1 MGKRAPAAPPTP
13 DPTAVAAAQTASN
26 IQTAQANAA
35 LNRVNQITP
44 QGSLTYTPPAS
55 GNINDP
61 WTATQTYSPT
71 EQSLYNL
78 STQGQQLYGATALS
92 QLGAASG
99 ALSTPINTNYGD
111 VRQQY
116 INSQMALIQ
125 PDLDVQRQD
134 LESKLANQGIAQGS
148 TAYTNAMR
156 DFSNSQAATYN
167 NILGSAGNTVGQ
179 AIQQQIA
186 LRDQPVNEATALLT
200 GQMVQGP
207 NFTNV
212 PQTQVDPTNVLG
224 AYGLQQQAY
233 QNQLAAYQAQTQAM
247 GGMMGGLGSI
257 GGMLG
262 AAAIMQPQ
270 TSDERLKTDIRKVG
284 ELNLP
289 GGTVPIK
296 SFRYHGSPTRNLGL
310 IAQDLEPVL
319 PQAVQTNPATGL
331 KSINYA
337 QALMAAHGAPGS
349 K

>member
-1 MGKRAPAAPPTP
+1 MGKRAPSAPPAP
-13 DPTAVAAAQTASN
+13 DPTQVAAAQTASN
-26 IQTAQANAA
+26 VETAQTQAQ
-35 LNRVNQITP
+35 LNRVNQYTP
-44 QGSLTYTPPAS
+44 QGSLQYWQSPGYPNQWNS
-55 GNINDP
+55 L
-61 WTATQTYSPT
+61 QTYSPA
-71 EQSLYNL
+71 EQQLYNTSL
-78 STQGQQLYGATALS
+78 AGQQLYGNTALA
-92 QLGAASG
+92 QLGSASG

-207 NFTNV
+207 QFTNV

-233 QNQLAAYQAQTQAM
+233 QNQLAAYQAQAQAT
-247 GGMMGGLGSI
+247 GGMIGGLGSI

-262 AAAIMQPQ
+262 SAAILS
-270 TSDERLKTDIRKVG
+270 SDERLKTDIRKVG

-296 SFRYHGSPTRNLGL
+296 SFRFHGSPTRNLGL
-310 IAQDLEPVL
+310 IAQDLEPVM
-319 PQAVQTNPATGL
+319 PQAVQTNQITGL

-337 QALMAAHGAPGS
+337 QALMAAHAAPGS

>member
-1 MGKRAPAAPPTP
+1 M
-13 DPTAVAAAQTASN
+13 
-26 IQTAQANAA
+26 
-35 LNRVNQITP
+35 
-44 QGSLTYTPPAS
+44 
-55 GNINDP
+55 
-61 WTATQTYSPT
+61 QTYSPT
-71 EQSLYNL
+71 EQNLYNL
-78 STQGQQLYGATALS
+78 STQGQSLYGNTALA

-99 ALSTPINTNYGD
+99 ALSQPINTNYGD

-212 PQTQVDPTNVLG
+212 PQTQVQPTDVLG
-224 AYGLQQQAY
+224 AYQQQQQMQQLIY
-233 QNQLAAYQAQTQAM
+233 GQQMQNYAGALGGIGSLAGTALGA
-247 GGMMGGLGSI
+247 GMMGGSGGFGSSAI
-257 GGMLG
+257 GQGLNWL
-262 AAAIMQPQ
+262 
-270 TSDERLKTDIRKVG
+270 TSSDERLKTDIRKVG

-296 SFRYHGSPTRNLGL
+296 SFRFHGSPTRNLGL
-310 IAQDLEPVL
+310 IAQDLEPVM
-319 PQAVQTNPATGL
+319 PQAVQTDSATGL

-337 QALMAAHGAPGS
+337 QALMAAHAAHGS